1 MYGVC
6 KEGLTGYYIVDY
18 IRTINNETGVFQM
31 KELKSIAKVLR
42 FAGFDA
48 RVDNA
53 SGVVKVYGVSAEA
66 LVKIKSIYG
75 AKVL

>member
-1 MYGVC
+1 MT
-6 KEGLTGYYIVDY
+6 E
-18 IRTINNETGVFQM
+18 M

-42 FAGFDA
+42 FAGFDS

-53 SGVVKVYGVSAEA
+53 SGAVKVYGVSAEA
-66 LVKIKSIYG
+66 LGKIKSIYG